1 MSTNNTLTLDN
12 ALDDLSMNIY
22 NLKNNYQV
30 NDISNQI
37 IDLGNNITT
46 LNNKVEQ
53 ILNIYTMIDD
63 LKQRVNNTN

>member
-37 IDLGNNITT
+37 INLGNNITT